1 MRVSTFSGNPIR
13 RFRRLYLTSHD
24 HMLIYTVP
32 SESHS
37 PAMQHTGS
45 IDPSALLFCISPH
58 RSANPDHKDMAQSRS
73 VRRLKAQVRA
83 ARGFIDMTQI
93 AEVRVL
99 TEHEWNVSRHM
110 SATKDK
116 AKKKASRL
124 EKLRQKAA
132 ELASMNAKAAQPP
145 PTVQVATE
153 ADNYFFPEI
162 RTEPIQEATT
172 SEPQGSTPGQDVTT
186 NNQEPDNNLSNC
198 ISRNESGGTF
208 KDTIIRSATAVA
220 DRLLHN
226 DNGSDEMHTEAGP
239 SNVIEIE
246 MKDGT
251 CVRFRA
257 YNADAA
263 KLWRDQLDRLAQYWR
278 LRKHL
283 DVKAHMQ
290 VSQANYQLA
299 SSLDDDEIQVGEV
312 VQEWDNDRATVDPEI
327 WNWCV
332 VNGCR
337 SITVSAMI

>member
-1 MRVSTFSGNPIR
+1 
-13 RFRRLYLTSHD
+13 
-24 HMLIYTVP
+24 MLIYTIP

-37 PAMQHTGS
+37 PAMQHAGS
-45 IDPSALLFCISPH
+45 IDSSALLFCISPH

-83 ARGFIDMTQI
+83 AQGFIDMTQI
-93 AEVRVL
+93 EQVRVL
-99 TEHEWNVSRHM
+99 TEHEWSISRHM
-110 SATKDK
+110 SAKKDK

-124 EKLRQKAA
+124 EKPRQKAA
-132 ELASMNAKAAQPP
+132 ELAGTKAQP

-162 RTEPIQEATT
+162 QTEPVVQGTAS
-172 SEPQGSTPGQDVTT
+172 SEPQTTSQDVTS
-186 NNQEPDNNLSNC
+186 QPDEPLV
-198 ISRNESGGTF
+198 GGTF
-208 KDTIIRSATAVA
+208 KDTLVRSATVVA
-220 DRLLHN
+220 DLLLHN
-226 DNGSDEMHTEAGP
+226 DNGSEEKHTEAEP

-290 VSQANYQLA
+290 VSQANCQLA

-312 VQEWDNDRATVDPEI
+312 MQEWDNDRAMVDPEI

-337 SITVSAMI
+337 SITVSRRVWFKVDLLWRPKKERMSI

>member
-1 MRVSTFSGNPIR
+1 
-13 RFRRLYLTSHD
+13 
-24 HMLIYTVP
+24 
-32 SESHS
+32 
-37 PAMQHTGS
+37 
-45 IDPSALLFCISPH
+45 
-58 RSANPDHKDMAQSRS
+58 MAQSRS

-93 AEVRVL
+93 EQVRVL
-99 TEHEWNVSRHM
+99 TEHEWNVSRHL
-110 SATKDK
+110 SAKKDK

-132 ELASMNAKAAQPP
+132 EMATRNAKAQPP

-162 RTEPIQEATT
+162 RTEPVVQEAA
-172 SEPQGSTPGQDVTT
+172 SSGPQGSTPGLDVTT
-186 NNQEPDNNLSNC
+186 TSGQDPDEPLNNSS
-198 ISRNESGGTF
+198 SRNTSSGTF
-208 KDTIIRSATAVA
+208 KDTVVRSATVEA
-220 DRLLHN
+220 DLLLHN
-226 DNGSDEMHTEAGP
+226 DNGSDVKHTEAEP

-312 VQEWDNDRATVDPEI
+312 VQEWDNDRAMVDPEI

-337 SITVSAMI
+337 SITVSAIM